1 MTEYLYFISGIIIGI
16 FFMFLKNKTKQTHGI
31 IQVDEKK
38 NLCRILVTSKE
49 LGNIR
54 CKKVTFNVE
63 HNIDIRDNN
72 IDYNE

>member
-16 FFMFLKNKTKQTHGI
+16 FFMFLRNKTKQTHGT

-38 NLCRILVTSKE
+38 KLCRILVTSKE
-49 LGNIR
+49 LENIR
-54 CKKVTFNVE
+54 CKKVMFDVE